1 MTEIIKPKKLIET
14 SIPLDAI
21 NIESA
26 REKSIRHGHP
36 STLHLWWARRPL
48 VTCRAILFAQMVNDP
63 GWNNPNP
70 TPQQIGMYAN
80 QRKKLF
86 RIIREMVKWEN
97 SDNERILKEARNEIW
112 KSWVETCE
120 ANKDHPEA
128 STLFD
133 PDVLPG
139 GHDPFAGGGA
149 IPLEMQRLGLTAYAS
164 DLNPVAVMI
173 NKAMIEIPPKCAGHA
188 PINPGSKKIGS
199 SWKGCTGL
207 AEDIKYYG
215 NWMREEAFKRI
226 GHLYPKVKIT
236 EEMTKD
242 RPDLLPY
249 VGQELTVIAWLWAR
263 TVISPNP
270 ALANVDVPL
279 ISTYWLST
287 KKGDETY
294 LEPVIN
300 GTKYS
305 FIVKKG
311 VPSNLKT
318 VIDGTRAGAKGGNFR
333 CIISDTLIDLAY
345 IKREGESGRMGQ
357 KLLSLVLDGGKKR
370 IYLPAS
376 KNIEESITPEN
387 VRLYPEILLPQKAL
401 GFTIQLYGL
410 HKWHNLFSPR
420 QLLALSTFFDL
431 LQDLK
436 KHLIEKKGCDEEYS
450 RAIITY
456 LSFIL
461 DKCTD
466 YWSSICS
473 WHNSREIIRNT
484 FGRQAISMS
493 WDYAETNPFSDSTG
507 NWMAMVNWV
516 WKVVEKL
523 PANESGYACQ
533 ADAQT
538 QTISLNKIISTD
550 PPYYDNIGY
559 ACLSDYFYYWLRQS
573 LKSEYPDIFSTI
585 TVPKEEELIAEPA
598 RHESK
603 KAASDFFLHGM
614 TLAMSQLSKL
624 AHPAFPV
631 TIYYAFKQAELENGG
646 MVSTGWETFI
656 EAVIQSG
663 FSITGT
669 WPMRTELANRMRG
682 NESNALA
689 SSIVLVC
696 RKREANAPKITRKEF
711 IKELNIR
718 LPQDL
723 NLMTGVEFDDK
734 IDFKVSAVDLAQAAI
749 GPGMAIYS
757 KYSGILEA
765 NGSTMSVHDALL
777 LINKVLSAYLDKDD
791 NELDADTKFCKSWFE
806 QNGWNEGKYGEAEV
820 LATAKGTSISGLQEA
835 GVLQSGRGNVRLLRF
850 TEYPDNWDPETDSRL
865 PVWEAL
871 HHLVKAHQEGGDAK
885 AGRLFSQIERMSQ
898 SINLLATRLYQ
909 ICEQKGWA
917 EDARYY
923 NELTASWQ
931 NIEERPGGDVKT
943 AREPS
948 KKKEVGQKTLEGFS
962 VPSTLP
968 FTLGTLKK
976 PDEK

>member
-1 MTEIIKPKKLIET
+1 MPEIIKPKKLIES

-21 NIESA
+21 NAEAS

-48 VTCRAILFAQMVNDP
+48 AAARAVLFCQMVNDP

-97 SDNERILKEARNEIW
+97 SNNERILKEARNEIW

-139 GHDPFAGGGA
+139 GHDPFAGGGT

-188 PINPGSKKIGS
+188 PINPGSKKISS

-236 EEMTKD
+236 EEMTED

-263 TVISPNP
+263 TVKSPNP
-270 ALANVDVPL
+270 AFAQIDVPL
-279 ISTYWLST
+279 IKSSIIST
-287 KKGDETY
+287 KQNTWV
-294 LEPVIN
+294 EPVIRKDTSGYDFVVRTQGEPTFKE
-300 GTKYS
+300 GT
-305 FIVKKG
+305 VG
-311 VPSNLKT
+311 
-318 VIDGTRAGAKGGNFR
+318 RKGGV
-333 CIISDTLIDLAY
+333 CIMSGSPMDLPY
-345 IKREGESGRMGQ
+345 IRSEAQAGRMGERLMAVVCEGS
-357 KLLSLVLDGGKKR
+357 KGR
-370 IYLPAS
+370 IYLSPDAE
-376 KNIEESITPEN
+376 NGVLLPEN
-387 VRLYPEILLPQKAL
+387 FAVWKSNLDIPKKHRNFQPPI
-401 GFTIQLYGL
+401 YGML
-410 HKWHNLFSPR
+410 TFGDIFSRR
-420 QLLALSTFFDL
+420 QLVALSTFSDL
-431 LQDLK
+431 IPEVIQKISLDS
-436 KHLIEKKGCDEEYS
+436 KGTVDEEY
-450 RAIITY
+450 ALGLATY
-456 LSFIL
+456 LAFVL
-461 DKCTD
+461 DKCAD
-466 YWSSICS
+466 YWSSVCS
-473 WHNSREIIRNT
+473 WHSGRDGIRNT
-484 FGRQAISMS
+484 FGRQAIAMA

-507 NWMAMVNWV
+507 NWMAMVDWV
-516 WKVVEKL
+516 WKVVERL
-523 PANESGYACQ
+523 PGNESGYACQ

-538 QTISLNKIISTD
+538 QTISHNKIISTD
-550 PPYYDNIGY
+550 PPYYDNIMY
-559 ACLSDYFYYWLRQS
+559 ADLSDFFYIWMRRS
-573 LKSEYPDIFSTI
+573 LKDLYPEVFATMA
-585 TVPKEEELIAEPA
+585 TPKSEELVASPN
-598 RHESK
+598 RFKSK
-603 KAASDFFLHGM
+603 KAAGEFFLQGM
-614 TLAMSQLSKL
+614 QTAISQLAAQ

-631 TIYYAFKQAELENGG
+631 TIYYAFKQAETKAEGT
-646 MVSTGWETFI
+646 VSTGWETFL
-656 EAVIQSG
+656 EAVIRSG

-669 WPMRTELANRMRG
+669 WPMRTELANRMIG
-682 NESNALA
+682 MDANALA

-711 IKELNIR
+711 IKELNLR

-734 IDFKVSAVDLAQAAI
+734 IDVKVSAVDLAQASI

-765 NGSTMSVHDALL
+765 NGSTMSVHDALI
-777 LINKVLSAYLDKDD
+777 LINKILSAYLDKDD
-791 NELDADTKFCKSWFE
+791 NELDADTKFCKAWFE
-806 QNGWNEGKYGEAEV
+806 QYGWGEGKYGEADV
-820 LATAKGTSISGLQEA
+820 LARAKGTSVDGLQEA
-835 GVLQSGRGNVRLLRF
+835 GVLQSGGGKVRLLRF
-850 TEYPDNWDPETDSRL
+850 TEYPDNWDPETDNRL

-871 HHLVKAHQEGGDAK
+871 HHLIKAHQEGGDAR
-885 AGRLFSQIERMSQ
+885 AGRLFGQIQSMSH

-931 NIEERPGGDVKT
+931 NIEERPGGDAKI
-943 AREPS
+943 ARQPN

-962 VPSTLP
+962 VPFTLP

>member
-1 MTEIIKPKKLIET
+1 MTELIQPKKLIET

-48 VTCRAILFAQMVNDP
+48 AAARAVLFCQMVNDP

-97 SDNERILKEARNEIW
+97 SDNERILKEARNEVW

-199 SWKGCTGL
+199 SWKGCEGL
-207 AEDIKYYG
+207 AEDIEYYG
-215 NWMREEAFKRI
+215 RWMREEAFKRI
-226 GHLYPKVKIT
+226 GHLYPTVKIT
-236 EEMTKD
+236 EEMAKE
-242 RPDLLPY
+242 RSDLLPY

-263 TVISPNP
+263 TVKSPNP
-270 ALANVDVPL
+270 AFAQVDVPL
-279 ISTYWLST
+279 VKSFWISIKQKTWV
-287 KKGDETY
+287 
-294 LEPVIN
+294 EPVIRDGN
-300 GTKYS
+300 SGYDFVVRTTGEPEIEGT
-305 FIVKKG
+305 VNKKG
-311 VPSNLKT
+311 
-318 VIDGTRAGAKGGNFR
+318 GTCLISGSVMDFPYIRLEAQNGKMGERLMAIVCEGSKGR
-333 CIISDTLIDLAY
+333 VYISPQVA
-345 IKREGESGRMGQ
+345 
-357 KLLSLVLDGGKKR
+357 
-370 IYLPAS
+370 
-376 KNIEESITPEN
+376 ESILEIDKLPFWKSNTKLEGKAAVN
-387 VRLYPEILLPQKAL
+387 VPLY
-401 GFTIQLYGL
+401 GFTTYGE
-410 HKWHNLFSPR
+410 LFNKR
-420 QLLALSTFFDL
+420 QLIALSTFSDL
-431 LQDLK
+431 IQEVIQKISADS
-436 KHLIEKKGCDEEYS
+436 KGSIDEEY
-450 RAIITY
+450 AKALATY
-456 LSFIL
+456 LSFVL
-461 DKCTD
+461 DKCAD
-466 YWSSICS
+466 YWSSVCS
-473 WHNSREIIRNT
+473 WHSTGEKIRNT
-484 FGRQAISMS
+484 FGRQAIAMA

-507 NWMAMVNWV
+507 NWMAMVDWV
-516 WKVVEKL
+516 WKVVERL
-523 PANESGYACQ
+523 PGNESGYACQ

-538 QTISLNKIISTD
+538 QTISENKIISTD
-550 PPYYDNIGY
+550 PPYYDNIMY
-559 ACLSDYFYYWLRQS
+559 ADL
-573 LKSEYPDIFSTI
+573 
-585 TVPKEEELIAEPA
+585 
-598 RHESK
+598 
-603 KAASDFFLHGM
+603 SDFFYIWMRRSLKDLYPEVFSTMATPKSEELVASPNRCGSKDAASEFFLNGM
-614 TLAMSQLSKL
+614 QIAMSQLSKL
-624 AHPAFPV
+624 SHPAFPV
-631 TIYYAFKQAELENGG
+631 TIYYAFKQAETKAEGT
-646 MVSTGWETFI
+646 VSTGWETFL

-663 FSITGT
+663 FAITGT
-669 WPMRTELANRMRG
+669 WPMRTELANRMIG
-682 NESNALA
+682 MDANALA

-765 NGSTMSVHDALL
+765 NGSTMSVHDALI

-865 PVWEAL
+865 PVWEVL

-885 AGRLFSQIERMSQ
+885 AGRLFSQIESMSQ

-931 NIEERPGGDVKT
+931 NIEERPGGDAKI

-962 VPSTLP
+962 IPLTLP